1 MYREEDEQNK
11 TAIPTVQRSSGTN
24 TFEHQDHSQDS
35 MENGGDEAS
44 SKRMQTDASSSTND
58 TPKPRAP
65 RNCQRCRNHRLK
77 ITVKSHKRYCKYRFC
92 ECDRCKVTAD
102 KQRVT
107 AMQAK
112 LRRQLAQDEVKVR
125 VADEKMK
132 KTKVCRSYETVDPLP
147 FGVENERVSSIP
159 PARSIEGSYD
169 SSSGDSPASSHGSN
183 GIHTGFGG
191 IISIPPSRK
200 LPSLQPHIGHLPQPL
215 TSESVELLLEHST
228 KLVELF
234 QYPWEAILLMYIN
247 LKYAGA
253 NPEEVVRRM
262 VDASIV
268 FCPKNFTWD
277 SILRKILSF
286 IVNLSPA

>member
-11 TAIPTVQRSSGTN
+11 TANPTVQRSSGTN

-125 VADEKMK
+125 VADE
-132 KTKVCRSYETVDPLP
+132 
-147 FGVENERVSSIP
+147 VSSSLALFTSSERMYVGNVLLSTIAWNIGCSFLNELIIQCWIKRNSR
-159 PARSIEGSYD
+159 AR
-169 SSSGDSPASSHGSN
+169 
-183 GIHTGFGG
+183 
-191 IISIPPSRK
+191 
-200 LPSLQPHIGHLPQPL
+200 
-215 TSESVELLLEHST
+215 
-228 KLVELF
+228 
-234 QYPWEAILLMYIN
+234 
-247 LKYAGA
+247 
-253 NPEEVVRRM
+253 
-262 VDASIV
+262 
-268 FCPKNFTWD
+268 C
-277 SILRKILSF
+277 
-286 IVNLSPA
+286 